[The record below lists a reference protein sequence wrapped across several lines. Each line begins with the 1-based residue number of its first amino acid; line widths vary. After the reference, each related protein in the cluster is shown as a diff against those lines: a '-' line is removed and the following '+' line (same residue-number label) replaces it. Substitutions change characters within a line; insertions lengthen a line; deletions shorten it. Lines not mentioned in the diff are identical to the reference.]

1 MNASFRLALSAL
13 LLCVSLL
20 TGCGED
26 RPPLAPPTP
35 LPPGPPTPGRCVVD
49 QDCPDPALFFCNR
62 ATSACEPACR
72 TQVDCS
78 AERRGAYRLEACDS
92 NPLGCRCDNNRCV
105 GALCS
110 ADAECAGGGQV
121 CRDGQ
126 CVAPPATSSV
136 AACRVVPDLVTGRE
150 GTQVRF
156 DVLAVGASG
165 QPVVLAAG
173 TSWAAAT
180 GAVQGGG
187 TGASAT
193 FTLGAPTAEAVEAVE
208 ARVGPIS
215 CRARVRVL
223 GAVPVGKVRAVVTD
237 ELTGRPVPDAVVV
250 TADAEGTTTGS
261 ARTDASGVALVDA
274 LAGEG
279 SVSVFHE
286 DHGYLTVAHEGPAG
300 PSDLALPVRRNPTD
314 RYGGYLGSFRN
325 VPTGQELHL
334 GVAGLSA
341 PDAVSDLSASLLV
354 GPTRTV
360 SFDLGGQ
367 TREVTLPAGAYAV
380 LGSQV
385 LQTEVSA
392 RGLSGVCDA
401 RLAGVTD
408 AEAEMALG
416 ACGTR
421 TAWALAGDIPLNELP
436 PSLLTGGAVDMN
448 QLLAQILPLLR
459 RFSSSVVRDV
469 QFRLSETPG
478 VSTGEP
484 DFSNQTHFARVE
496 HDFQQMPLGFH
507 FAVRVPELPRY
518 RGVWMDSAFVL
529 GAAQVPGRGSVPLG
543 LGLAVNTNPADPN
556 TDTQAGLPAPG
567 LVSVR
572 MAPTHHGLEGNPY
585 ALILMASSSAAA
597 NDASAGLAS
606 SVLVHRLVGGKLPFD
621 PRGNT
626 PVAVQAAFLPAP
638 EGARYNYTREAYRGL
653 FGRQL
658 RFVTAPELPGATVL
672 RAAFTNR
679 SEHRWVVLMDP
690 ARATTGV
697 RLPLP
702 PAGFADRTYFG
713 DVEGTRSPLSV
724 QALVLRAGGAVL
736 DLKGLVA
743 ADGADL
749 ERLGELATAYSALDY
764 GRPQVAWVT
773 PAEDGQSVARGS
785 SVKVLVSRFRLG
797 SAFTDDG
804 YVKLTFVGGTGC
816 EGEVVSGT
824 VDVSQGRGEVDLK
837 LPAGCS
843 GSGVQL
849 TSTLVDPEGV
859 PLNPSVRSTRS
870 VTIP

>member
-1 MNASFRLALSAL
+1 MNAPFRLALGAV
-13 LLCVSLL
+13 LLCVSVTLL
-20 TGCGED
+20 GC
-26 RPPLAPPTP
+26 PPDTSPEE
-35 LPPGPPTPGRCVVD
+35 PGPTDGGVTGPTSCVVD

-62 ATSACEPACR
+62 ATSTCEAACR
-72 TQVDCS
+72 TQADCS
-78 AERRGAYRLEACDS
+78 AQRRGAYRLEACDA

-105 GALCS
+105 VALCS
-110 ADAECAGGGQV
+110 ADGECGADKV

-126 CVAPPATSSV
+126 CGSPPAASAVT
-136 AACRVVPDLVTGRE
+136 ACRVVPDLVTGRE
-150 GTQVRF
+150 GTQARF
-156 DVLAVGASG
+156 DVLAVGASRE
-165 QPVVLAAG
+165 PVVLAAG
-173 TSWAAAT
+173 TSWAAVAV
-180 GAVQGGG
+180 AVQGGG
-187 TGASAT
+187 AGTSAS

-208 ARVGPIS
+208 ARVGPVT

-223 GAVPVGKVRAVVTD
+223 GAVPAGKVRAVVTD
-237 ELTGRPVPDAVVV
+237 EQTGRPVADAVVV
-250 TADAEGTTTGS
+250 KADAEGTTTGS

-279 SVSVFHE
+279 SVTVFHE
-286 DHGYLTVAHEGPAG
+286 DYGYLTVAHEGAAG
-300 PSDLALPVRRNPTD
+300 PVDLALPVRRNPTD

-341 PDAVSDLSASLLV
+341 PDAVTDLSAVLLV
-354 GPTRTV
+354 GPSRTV
-360 SFDLGGQ
+360 DFTFNGQ

-380 LGSQV
+380 LGNQV

-392 RGLSGVCDA
+392 RGLAGVCDA

-436 PSLLTGGAVDMN
+436 PSLLTGGAVDQN
-448 QLLAQILPLLR
+448 QLLAQLLPLLR

-469 QFRLSETPG
+469 QYRLSETPG
-478 VSTGEP
+478 MSTGEP
-484 DFSNQTHFARVE
+484 DFSNQTHFTRVE

-518 RGVWMDSAFVL
+518 RGLWMDSAFVL

-543 LGLAVNTNPADPN
+543 LGLAVNTTPADPN

-597 NDASAGLAS
+597 NDASAGIAS
-606 SVLVHRLVGGKLPFD
+606 SVLMHRLAGGKLPFD
-621 PRGNT
+621 PRGNA
-626 PVAVQAAFLPAP
+626 PVTVSGAFLPAP

-679 SEHRWVVLMDP
+679 SEHHWVVLMDP
-690 ARATTGV
+690 AKAITGV

-702 PAGFADRTYFG
+702 PTGFEDRTYFG
-713 DVEGTRSPLSV
+713 DVAGTRSPFAV
-724 QALVLRAGGAVL
+724 QALALRAGGSAL
-736 DLKGLVA
+736 DLKGLVT

-773 PAEDGQSVARGS
+773 PAEDGQSVAREAT
-785 SVKVLVSRFRLG
+785 VKVLVSRFRLG

-804 YVKLTFVGGTGC
+804 YVKLTFAGGTGC
-816 EGEVVSGT
+816 EGQEVPGT

-843 GSGVQL
+843 GTGVQL
-849 TSTLVDPEGV
+849 IATLVDPDGV
-859 PLNPSVRSTRS
+859 PLIPPVSSTHS